1 MIGVN
6 DLFAIWGLYKYLNNE
21 LYIYIA
27 NGREIYHAKNYKND
41 WDGKYQGKKLVAC
54 TYLYV
59 LETGLKNESYKGH
72 LQIEYYFN

>member
-1 MIGVN
+1 MK
-6 DLFAIWGLYKYLNNE
+6 DLFAIPGLDKYPNNE
-21 LYIYIA
+21 LYIYRA
-27 NGREIYHAKNYKND
+27 NGREIYHAKNYKNN
-41 WDGKYQGKKLVAC
+41 WDGKYQGKKLIEG